1 MKRRGFLLAAG
12 GLAAG
17 GPAILVARPARAQ
30 AIDIREV
37 TTPLGIKAW
46 LVEDHS
52 VPVVTLSFSIA
63 GGAALE
69 PETQKGVTSLMAQL
83 MTDGAGNLPAQAFKK
98 REEETAVS
106 IGFSASLDRIGGSL
120 RALTAN
126 REDSLELLRLALS
139 APRFDADMIEQRRAQ
154 FIASLNQASQ
164 RPQSVAGRTLMGAVF
179 ANHPYSRDSEGLRET
194 LKTLTADDIRKR
206 WSTLIDRSGLVIAAV
221 GDISEADLVRALDKV
236 FGSLSVGSAKPLPPA
251 WTPTSKPRTIV
262 VERPVPQSVV
272 QMALPGIARQDPD
285 WYPAFIMNHVLGG
298 GGQQSRLFT
307 EVREKRGLTYG
318 ISSSLRTWAKA
329 ALLNISTASANE
341 KVADTIRVVRAEMAR
356 LRNEGVTAEELA
368 DAKTYLTGALP
379 VSLDSSSSIAGLL
392 HSLQVDGLPRDQ
404 LEKRPKLIAAVTAED
419 VRRMAR
425 RLLRDDALTTVV
437 VGKPVGVTA
446 EP

>member
-139 APRFDADMIEQRRAQ
+139 APRFDTDMIEQRRAQ

-251 WTPTSKPRTIV
+251 WTPTSKSRTIV

-392 HSLQVDGLPRDQ
+392 HSLQVDALPRDQ
-404 LEKRPKLIAAVTAED
+404 LEKRPNLIAAVTAED